1 MSERAHALVFGA
13 MLAAMNLAGM
23 TAVAQAQTSD
33 APAGYQDARRPPT
46 ERQVGESYRNYH
58 EALAARAQTAQD
70 DAAERFRRGERASQ
84 EQSTTAEAVEQFRSG
99 ERAAQ
104 GQSAADAAVQ
114 RQLARER
121 HSIPSGT
128 PAQGPAPAPGE
139 PNGQSGWLLASLGVL
154 TVVLAL
160 VGGLAVLAARRA
172 SRRARLGH
180 AA

>member
-1 MSERAHALVFGA
+1 MQEATMSIRVRALVFGA
-13 MLAAMNLAGM
+13 MLAAMNLAGL
-23 TAVAQAQTSD
+23 TAVAQAQ
-33 APAGYQDARRPPT
+33 PPDGV
-46 ERQVGESYRNYH
+46 EQ
-58 EALAARAQTAQD
+58 
-70 DAAERFRRGERASQ
+70 FRRGERASQ
-84 EQSTTAEAVEQFRSG
+84 AQTTTAEAVEQFRRG

-104 GQSAADAAVQ
+104 AQTAADAAVQ

-121 HSIPSGT
+121 HSIPSATSAQVPT
-128 PAQGPAPAPGE
+128 PAPTE
-139 PNGQSGWLLASLGVL
+139 PNRPSGWLLASLGVL

>member
-1 MSERAHALVFGA
+1 MSRLTRTLILGA
-13 MLAAMNLAGM
+13 ALAAMNLVGM
-23 TAVAQAQTSD
+23 AVAQAQ
-33 APAGYQDARRPPT
+33 PPDGV
-46 ERQVGESYRNYH
+46 EQ
-58 EALAARAQTAQD
+58 
-70 DAAERFRRGERASQ
+70 FRRGERASQ
-84 EQSTTAEAVEQFRSG
+84 EQSTPAEAVEQFRSG

-104 GQSAADAAVQ
+104 QQTAADAAVQ

-128 PAQGPAPAPGE
+128 PAQVPAPAPAE

-154 TVVLAL
+154 AVLAL